1 MDARTKEM
9 LKKVRTVEIQTRRI
23 VHQVLTGSYRS
34 AFKGSGIDFEEVREY
49 CYGDDV
55 RAIDWNV
62 TARSDQTF
70 IKKFREERELSI
82 LLVLDLS
89 ASGAFG
95 SSGIS
100 KREYAAEL
108 ASALAFSAALNND
121 KVGLVLFTDRIEKV
135 IYPQKGRKHVLRILR
150 EILFFEPVGRGTNI
164 VGALHYV
171 SKMMRKRSVVFLLS
185 DFLQFDKNVPQS
197 TKDQPLFRALRLA
210 GRKHDLICGILSDP
224 RESILPSAGY
234 VEFEDAESGDT
245 IEINTRSKRF
255 RKKYED
261 VTAALYTMR
270 DTAFRQSGLDTMQL
284 RTDSSYLK
292 ALRLLFARRSGR
304 HT

>member
-1 MDARTKEM
+1 MDTRTKEM
-9 LKKVRTVEIQTRRI
+9 LKKVRMVEIRTRRI

-34 AFKGSGIDFEEVREY
+34 AFKGSGIDFEEVREDR
-49 CYGDDV
+49 YGDDV

-82 LLVLDLS
+82 LLMLDLS
-89 ASGAFG
+89 ASGTFG
-95 SSGIS
+95 SSGIT

-121 KVGLVLFTDRIEKV
+121 KVGLLLFTERIEKV

-150 EILFFEPVGRGTNI
+150 EILFYEPVGRGTDI
-164 VGALHYV
+164 VSALHYV

-185 DFLQFDKNVPQS
+185 DFLQFDNNQPQS
-197 TKDQPLFRALRLA
+197 NKDQPLFRALRLA

-224 RESILPSAGY
+224 RETTLPSAGY
-234 VEFEDAESGDT
+234 VEFEDAETGDT

-255 RKKYED
+255 RKEYED
-261 VTAALYTMR
+261 MTTKQFSIR
-270 DTAFRQSGLDTMQL
+270 DNAFRQSGIDTMSL

-292 ALRLLFARRSGR
+292 AIRLLFARRSGK
-304 HT
+304 H

>member
-1 MDARTKEM
+1 MDTRTKEM
-9 LKKVRTVEIQTRRI
+9 LKKVRMVEIRTRRI

-49 CYGDDV
+49 CYGDHV
-55 RAIDWNV
+55 RASDWNV

-82 LLVLDLS
+82 LLMLDLS
-89 ASGAFG
+89 ASGTFG
-95 SSGIS
+95 SSGIT

-121 KVGLVLFTDRIEKV
+121 KVGLLLFTERIEKV

-150 EILFFEPVGRGTNI
+150 EILFYEPVGRGTDI
-164 VGALHYV
+164 VSALHYV

-185 DFLQFDKNVPQS
+185 DFLQFDNNQPQS
-197 TKDQPLFRALRLA
+197 NKDQPLFRALRLA

-224 RESILPSAGY
+224 RETTLPSAGY
-234 VEFEDAESGDT
+234 VEFEDAETGDT

-255 RKKYED
+255 RKEYED
-261 VTAALYTMR
+261 MTTKQFSIR
-270 DTAFRQSGLDTMQL
+270 DNAFRQSGIDTMSL

-292 ALRLLFARRSGR
+292 AIRLLFARRSGK
-304 HT
+304 H